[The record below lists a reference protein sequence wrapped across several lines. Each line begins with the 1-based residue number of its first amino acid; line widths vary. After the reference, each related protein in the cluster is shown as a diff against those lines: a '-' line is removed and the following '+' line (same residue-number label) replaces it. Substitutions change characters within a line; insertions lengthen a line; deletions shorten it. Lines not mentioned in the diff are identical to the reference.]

1 MENKGAK
8 ITRIVMVLLVVF
20 FVAICII
27 GGVSSGKS
35 YNENS
40 SKTETTEAEIIRN
53 TDHEPGRLPT
63 KETETEEITTQ
74 SISEES
80 TSSEEKI
87 TTENLEPLEVLD
99 FGYTAYE
106 SFLTAFLED
115 ECQTMIEY
123 GVKIK
128 NPNPN
133 HAVNFVV
140 IKLTSKDAYG
150 NILNENEMPLTAIA
164 AGDTVVC
171 GGTIMYDGEVATT
184 VEATVSSLADD
195 GGYILQEE
203 STAIYQD
210 ELVVSDV
217 SERKNEDRAL
227 IALYGNVTNT
237 SNFDINS
244 YFPVMAVFYKD
255 GKIIGG
261 TLDYYEGLK
270 SGDTMPFEIDV
281 SYLAE
286 DLQDYDHYEIYVGQ

>member
-1 MENKGAK
+1 MKK
-8 ITRIVMVLLVVF
+8 I
-20 FVAICII
+20 
-27 GGVSSGKS
+27 VSIFIALIMAFSMSACGNNQGSTEPTTHESTTTEMKS
-35 YNENS
+35 TEKS
-40 SKTETTEAEIIRN
+40 TAEEKTEE
-53 TDHEPGRLPT
+53 
-63 KETETEEITTQ
+63 
-74 SISEES
+74 
-80 TSSEEKI
+80 
-87 TTENLEPLEVLD
+87 TTENLEPLEILD

-140 IKLTSKDAYG
+140 IKFTAKDAYG
-150 NILNENEMPLTAIA
+150 KVLNENEMPLTAIA
-164 AGDTVVC
+164 AGDTIMC

-270 SGDTMPFEIDV
+270 SGDTMPFEIDI